1 MYRKLGTYWKKF
13 MLGGVM
19 LSILIFLFPPLYGE
33 GYDTIGSLLNGQ
45 FSHIMDKSLFY
56 DLNDTYFGVL
66 IFLTLIL
73 LTKVFASSATNAG
86 EMCIRDRRYRTPRR
100 TGPGYRKPR

>member
-1 MYRKLGTYWKKF
+1 MNKVEGMYRKLGTYWKKF

-66 IFLTLIL
+66 IFLTLICPL
-73 LTKVFASSATNAG
+73 FAAST
-86 EMCIRDRRYRTPRR
+86 
-100 TGPGYRKPR
+100 